1 MSKTIKIIILAWGI
15 LVVSACQ
22 RQNKRIGY
30 FPSVGIKALS
40 VDYEGDTIMVLKK
53 FYGNNN
59 PEKIATFIKGYG
71 GYYSDDFGQ
80 HCLMMSCIKELDTT
94 YTIPNSLT
102 RHYKVVIKKESD
114 SLYSTSIYQTI
125 INTYL
130 QLRLFYNGSY
140 VILSIQ
146 YRDKA
151 IKYTPEN
158 AIKDEKDSG
167 LDG

>member
-1 MSKTIKIIILAWGI
+1 
-15 LVVSACQ
+15 
-22 RQNKRIGY
+22 
-30 FPSVGIKALS
+30 
-40 VDYEGDTIMVLKK
+40 
-53 FYGNNN
+53 
-59 PEKIATFIKGYG
+59 
-71 GYYSDDFGQ
+71 
-80 HCLMMSCIKELDTT
+80 MMSCIKELDTT

-102 RHYKVVIKKESD
+102 RYYKVVTKKESD

-130 QLRLFYNGSY
+130 QLRLFYNGSN
-140 VILSIQ
+140 VIQSIQ

>member
-40 VDYEGDTIMVLKK
+40 VDYEGETIMVLKK
-53 FYGNNN
+53 FYGNDN

-71 GYYSDDFGQ
+71 GYYSDDFGR

-94 YTIPNSLT
+94 YTMSFPDFTCQISFCFTVQLVKIISSLQICLT
-102 RHYKVVIKKESD
+102 
-114 SLYSTSIYQTI
+114 
-125 INTYL
+125 
-130 QLRLFYNGSY
+130 
-140 VILSIQ
+140 
-146 YRDKA
+146 
-151 IKYTPEN
+151 
-158 AIKDEKDSG
+158 
-167 LDG
+167 